1 MPLGSNRSN
10 ASQTS
15 YKSQVAL
22 EKKRVA
28 AEKNEWDRST
38 VASDRNKQTVEER
51 VAARIASDVL
61 KDNQKLRG
69 VHSKESLKKLFERE
83 AKRQLLLETNGG
95 VYNPPTVARVEL
107 RPPMNTGDP
116 SNLPHLH
123 KCPYV

>member
-1 MPLGSNRSN
+1 M
-10 ASQTS
+10 
-15 YKSQVAL
+15 
-22 EKKRVA
+22 EKRRA
-28 AEKNEWDRST
+28 AVEKNEWDRST
-38 VASDRNKQTVEER
+38 VASDRKKTVEER

-69 VHSKESLKKLFERE
+69 VHSKESMKKILERE

-95 VYNPPTVARVEL
+95 VYAPPTVARVEL
-107 RPPMNTGDP
+107 RAPMNTGDP